1 MAKISAALRGAAR
14 KREAFMFCT
23 SVPVEVDAV
32 GAAVEAISALVRARA
47 AEIERT
53 RRLPDDV
60 VTALRQTGIN
70 RLFMPTVLGGLE
82 APIVDT
88 MHVIERIAALDGST
102 AWCAVI
108 GAGSNIFAG
117 YMAEAGAREVFADPD
132 QGSAT
137 MLAPIGTLVDEGGRR
152 RLSGRWPFT
161 SNCLHSAWIGLGA
174 LVHRGDGGDPLPRV
188 AFVRAADL
196 TIEDTW
202 NVVGLRGTGSHH
214 VAARGVVVEPD
225 RCCAMADRP
234 WPDGALWR
242 LPLYTALLPSLA
254 AVPLGIARGALDEV
268 RRQATEGRTA
278 RRGQLADDPISLAQ
292 FATADA
298 RLRGARAA
306 LREAVEE
313 AHLHAERGDPIDRP
327 LQARILLACIHAS
340 DTSTEAASVAHQL
353 GGGAATYA
361 GSRLLRALCDVQAS
375 RQHLLFSHTHLGELA
390 KALAGLDVHY
400 PPYIT

>member
-1 MAKISAALRGAAR
+1 MACTAA
-14 KREAFMFCT
+14 
-23 SVPVEVDAV
+23 PVDIDAV
-32 GAAVEAISALVRARA
+32 KEAAEAISDLVRARS
-47 AEIERT
+47 AEIEQT
-53 RRLPDDV
+53 RRLPDDLV
-60 VTALRQTGIN
+60 CALRSSGIN
-70 RLFMPTVLGGLE
+70 RLFLPAALGGLE
-82 APIVDT
+82 APVVDT
-88 MHVIERIAALDGST
+88 MHVIERIAEVDGST

-108 GAGSNIFAG
+108 GAGSNMFAG

-137 MLAPIGTLVDEGGRR
+137 MFAPLGALVDEGGSR

-174 LVHRGDGGDPLPRV
+174 LVHRADGVDPLPRV
-188 AFVRAADL
+188 AFVPAGDL

-214 VAARGVVVEPD
+214 VRAQGVVAEPD
-225 RCCAMADRP
+225 RCCTMADRP
-234 WPDGALWR
+234 WPDGPLWR
-242 LPLYTALLPSLA
+242 LPVYTALLPALA
-254 AVPLGIARGALDEV
+254 SVPLGIARGALDEV
-268 RRQATEGRTA
+268 RRQVTEGRTA
-278 RRGQLADDPISLAQ
+278 RRGQLADDPISMAQ

-313 AHLHAERGDPIDRP
+313 AHLHAERGAPVDRP
-327 LQARILLACIHAS
+327 LQARILLASIHAS

-353 GGGAATYA
+353 GGGAAAYA
-361 GSRLLRALCDVQAS
+361 GNRLLRALCDVQAS

-400 PPYIT
+400 PPYLA